1 MVAKQSSELMS
12 TILRSI
18 PQGLLF
24 IDLHGIVSIYNPAAE
39 ELLGV
44 DHEYVLFHPFWDNFS
59 DDFFGFSLRK
69 ALKTHNFPSITALS
83 ITTKKE
89 LSLDL
94 EITISSM
101 QKEQNAA
108 DSLMGFIILIRDVSQ
123 MRQLQLLAMRH
134 NRMHELGEMA
144 AMVAHEIRNPLGGIK
159 GFASL
164 LERDLAGQPALKEM
178 ASYIIQGTDS
188 LNRLVT
194 RVLHYARPIQMQ
206 LRPTDL
212 VQLIMEL
219 IEHVSADAMLSQK
232 SEIVTTLPL
241 EPVMLL
247 IDPSLIKSAMLNL
260 IVNALQAMPDGGKL
274 SIGVTTTEDQ
284 ALIAIAD
291 TGIGIPEEN
300 LEKIFSPFF
309 TTKSEGS
316 GFGLSET
323 HKNIQIHGGA
333 IAVASKVKVGTT
345 FTIFLPFGR
354 RGERDGKSPV
364 IGIP

>member
-1 MVAKQSSELMS
+1 
-12 TILRSI
+12 
-18 PQGLLF
+18 
-24 IDLHGIVSIYNPAAE
+24 
-39 ELLGV
+39 
-44 DHEYVLFHPFWDNFS
+44 
-59 DDFFGFSLRK
+59 
-69 ALKTHNFPSITALS
+69 
-83 ITTKKE
+83 
-89 LSLDL
+89 
-94 EITISSM
+94 
-101 QKEQNAA
+101 
-108 DSLMGFIILIRDVSQ
+108 

-134 NRMHELGEMA
+134 SRMHELGEMA

-164 LERDLAGQPALKEM
+164 LERDLADQPALKEM

-212 VQLIMEL
+212 IQLITEL
-219 IEHVSADAMLSQK
+219 IEHVSADAILSQS
-232 SEIVTTLPL
+232 SEIVTALPAG
-241 EPVMLL
+241 PVTLL
-247 IDPSLIKSAMLNL
+247 IDPSLIKSAVLNL

-333 IAVASKVKVGTT
+333 IAVASKVGVGTT